1 MSMEDVIL
9 VATVREEIRGGT
21 LRVDAADIPRHI
33 EVVQAG
39 KVIRPVGKDVHWDR
53 PESRSTGP
61 ESDSTIAPAADPN
74 VGAGI
79 AKTMRVATASGPQH
93 RGTKE
98 CYADESDV
106 KRSVSVI

>member
-9 VATVREEIRGGT
+9 VATVREEIRVGT

-33 EVVQAG
+33 EVAQAG

-53 PESRSTGP
+53 PESRSTRQ
-61 ESDSTIAPAADPN
+61 ESDSTIAPAVDPN

-79 AKTMRVATASGPQH
+79 AKTMRVATPSGPQH

-98 CYADESDV
+98 SYADV